1 MNVFIDTN
9 ILIDFFEGRKPF
21 VTEATA
27 IFSLAFNN
35 EITIYCSAL
44 SYSNIFYLLAKSQ
57 GKIKAKQALK
67 DMRQLVHTVAVD
79 TTIIDRALENDQP
92 DFEDNIQLECA
103 LFVKNIQ
110 SLITRNSKDFKTKN
124 ITVQTPK
131 EFLDTYNY

>member
-27 IFSLAFNN
+27 IFSLAFNK

-67 DMRQLVHTVAVD
+67 DMRQLVHTVTVD
-79 TTIIDRALENDQP
+79 TTIIDRALENEQP

-103 LFVKNIQ
+103 LLVKNIQ

-124 ITVQTPK
+124 ITIQTPK